1 MPPRLKTSSKLQRL
15 LRRGRRSDVMFTA
28 FVLMCAQNMCFA
40 VGGPSFPTR
49 DQCVGDFMQNGV
61 ISLQMKYPGYEII
74 AVECHEW
81 KKKVES

>member
-1 MPPRLKTSSKLQRL
+1 VVHLK
-15 LRRGRRSDVMFTA
+15 GRTDNVMFTA

-40 VGGPSFPTR
+40 VGGPSFPSYE
-49 DQCVGDFMQNGV
+49 QCVGDFMQNGV
-61 ISLQMKYPGYEII
+61 MSLQMKYPGYEIT

>member
-1 MPPRLKTSSKLQRL
+1 
-15 LRRGRRSDVMFTA
+15 
-28 FVLMCAQNMCFA
+28 
-40 VGGPSFPTR
+40 
-49 DQCVGDFMQNGV
+49 MQNGV